1 MEQDCPRRG
10 PPASMAI
17 RFREESITP
26 VNVSQSIPATREKAS
41 RRSPREVLGILPGG
55 GRL

>member
-1 MEQDCPRRG
+1 
-10 PPASMAI
+10 
-17 RFREESITP
+17 

-41 RRSPREVLGILPGG
+41 RSQPRQAPGILPGG